1 MAPVMCLGVFQFEG
15 GRADAWG
22 WERPQPQQ
30 WECPRGGLL
39 AAPSPPDTEVYL
51 EKWSPQ
57 SALGQLQA
65 KLDAS
70 EAESEVSQ
78 ERPWCYCPFLAW
90 AMDCSLCPPVYQ
102 ALEKRPQGCSAI
114 WAPSVVPWLLA

>member
-1 MAPVMCLGVFQFEG
+1 M
-15 GRADAWG
+15 
-22 WERPQPQQ
+22 
-30 WECPRGGLL
+30 
-39 AAPSPPDTEVYL
+39 AAPSPPDTEAYL

-78 ERPWCYCPFLAW
+78 ARPLCCCAIPHLGPGLLPVPSQVPSAGEDSRVWGLLSPLG
-90 AMDCSLCPPVYQ
+90 SLGGPT
-102 ALEKRPQGCSAI
+102 ALLP
-114 WAPSVVPWLLA
+114 